1 VIIAKNRFS
10 SIGNLISLVY
20 LRAMTITLKIKNKKK
35 LPFFMELI
43 DQLGYV
49 ELVKSKKLSVSDKEF
64 VSDIKKSMRD
74 ITLHQSGKKK
84 LKSAKQLL
92 NEI

>member
-1 VIIAKNRFS
+1 MIIAKNRFS